1 MQLNMNNST
10 RLYGF
15 ISHLISL
22 EKKKIY
28 LFIYI
33 FALLSQL
40 CGIFIFKNFYKGEI
54 EIYDPRFEQAAHNFL
69 EKGTFRIDW
78 GTENSSDKIMVN
90 PYEVQ
95 KGVYYNWF
103 PFGYSIFLLIP
114 MFAGKYY
121 ILTRTII
128 QLLLFSLIPVV
139 IFNLLKYMFNQK
151 EKGSQISLLASLLFC
166 FYPYFLISSL
176 WGSDTWML
184 FFFNLLTFNFFIK
197 YIEGGKI
204 LPVVL
209 GILLVILYFLKPV
222 MLVPYI
228 LIALGSFIFSR
239 KRGVKYEFRN
249 VVILFF
255 PLIIAILGWGC
266 RNFYISQKITFTQSN
281 NGYNLW
287 LGNNEYTH
295 KVLSSR
301 LGDGSTIEDDIFP
314 LVDKKWSFLKNLNE
328 YEKDA
333 FFKQAALDF
342 IRANPVLTL
351 KNCFWKTVGFWS
363 PLRMRSGH
371 WSESKSKTFMTVLFA
386 GPLLFLSLL
395 SIVKFFVKREYKWNR
410 KKKVVILF
418 IILWML
424 PYLAFFSTFR
434 YRTPL
439 DFLLLNLAMDFL
451 EPYLSKN
458 KFLSGIL

>member
-1 MQLNMNNST
+1 MNKQSP
-10 RLYGF
+10 LYGF

-22 EKKKIY
+22 EKKKIC

-33 FALLSQL
+33 FALISQL

-78 GTENSSDKIMVN
+78 GTDNNPDTIMVN

-103 PFGYSIFLLIP
+103 PFGYSIFLLLP
-114 MFAGKYY
+114 MSAGKYY
-121 ILTRTII
+121 ILVRTII

-139 IFNLLKYMFNQK
+139 IFNLLKYLFLQK
-151 EKGSQISLLASLLFC
+151 KKGPRISLIASLLFC

-184 FFFNLLTFNFFIK
+184 FFFNLITFNFFIK
-197 YIEGGKI
+197 YIERERI
-204 LPVVL
+204 LPVIP
-209 GILLVILYFLKPV
+209 GILLLVLYFLKPV
-222 MLVPYI
+222 TLVPYI
-228 LIALGSFIFSR
+228 LIALGTLIFSR
-239 KRGVKYEFRN
+239 RRGVKKEFVN
-249 VVILFF
+249 ALILFL

-266 RNFYISQKITFTQSN
+266 RNYYISQKMTFTQSN

-287 LGNNEYTH
+287 LGNNEYTY

-314 LVDKKWSFLKNLNE
+314 LVDKKWSYLKNLNE
-328 YEKDA
+328 YDKDA
-333 FFKQAALDF
+333 FFKQTAIDF
-342 IRANPVLTL
+342 IRANPVITL
-351 KNCFWKTVGFWS
+351 KNCFWKAVGFWS

-371 WSESKSKTFMTVLFA
+371 WSESKSKSFMTVLFA

-395 SIVKFFVKREYKWNR
+395 SIIRFFIKKEYNWNR
-410 KKKVVILF
+410 KKKIVVVF
-418 IILWML
+418 IFLWMV
-424 PYLAFFSTFR
+424 PYLLFFSTFR

-439 DFLLLNLAMDFL
+439 DFLLLYLAMDFI
-451 EPYLSKN
+451 EPYISKN

>member
-1 MQLNMNNST
+1 MNKPAGFSGFVS
-10 RLYGF
+10 RF
-15 ISHLISL
+15 ISS

-78 GTENSSDKIMVN
+78 GTDGTPDTIMVN

-103 PFGYSIFLLIP
+103 PFGYAVFLLVP
-114 MFAGKYY
+114 MSAGKYY
-121 ILTRTII
+121 VLIRTIV
-128 QLLLFSLIPVV
+128 QLLLFSLIPAF
-139 IFNLLKYMFNQK
+139 IFNLLRYLFVQK
-151 EKGSQISLLASLLFC
+151 EKGAQLSFVASLLFC

-184 FFFNLLTFNFFIK
+184 FFFNLIMFNFFIR
-197 YIEGGKI
+197 YIEREKI
-204 LPVVL
+204 HPLLP
-209 GILLVILYFLKPV
+209 GILMLALFFLKPV

-228 LIALGSFIFSR
+228 LIALGTLVFSWR
-239 KRGVKYEFRN
+239 REVKNEFKTAF
-249 VVILFF
+249 ILFL
-255 PLIIAILGWGC
+255 PLIIGMLGWGC
-266 RNFYISQKITFTQSN
+266 RNYYISQRIVFTQSN

-287 LGNNEYTH
+287 LGNNEYTNR
-295 KVLSSR
+295 VLSSR

-314 LVDKKWSFLKNLNE
+314 LVDKKWSFLKNYSE

-333 FFKQAALDF
+333 FFKQAAIDF
-342 IRANPVLTL
+342 IKANPVVTV
-351 KNCFWKTVGFWS
+351 KNSLWKTVGFWS

-395 SIVKFFVKREYKWNR
+395 SIIRFFIKKEYDWSR
-410 KKKVVILF
+410 KKKIVVAF
-418 IILWML
+418 IFLWMV
-424 PYLAFFSTFR
+424 PYILFFSTFR

-439 DFLLLNLAMDFL
+439 DFLLLYLAMDFI
-451 EPYLSKN
+451 EPYISKN